1 MGRHENSDD
10 GDAGVE
16 QVGQGLHSTPAH
28 DAEAGTT
35 IAGVLRSPRFWL
47 APLILVV
54 VIMSLMAA
62 LYMGAVADPQK
73 NLHDFPIALVN
84 EDRGGEVD
92 NPDGGTTKQNFGDQV
107 ADAMVPTAAKSGI
120 ALHRTDRVTALNDL
134 NSGKAYGVV
143 VIGPNFTNRAVS
155 LGRAAVLQAKPD
167 PMAIDVFINR
177 GSGTFA
183 SAVTTTFA
191 DELSTQVNAQVGER
205 LTATVRQSLVRADVP
220 FSGAAQL
227 ALSNPVDVKVV
238 EPTPLP
244 DGSGN
249 GLSAFYFTLLLILAG
264 FTGAMMVSIVVD
276 GMLGQTP
283 IEYGPFY
290 QLRQRLAISRWGTL
304 AAKWTVM
311 VLVAIVQSALFIGVC
326 TAVGTSLP
334 NAFSLWMFSV
344 LAISAVGISATAMM
358 AVFGNPGLL
367 VNLIFFVILG
377 LPSSG
382 GTVPLEASPRLFA
395 WIAAVEPMH
404 VVYLGCRAILYF
416 DADFDA
422 GLGRSVIQCAVGLL
436 VGALIGWGGTKLYDR
451 KGWHR
456 FPGGM
461 TLPPRLARI
470 ADSTGMPTIT
480 TPSAA
485 HVAGVGAVRAGDET
499 EGRHVSG

>member
-1 MGRHENSDD
+1 MGRHESHE
-10 GDAGVE
+10 GTE
-16 QVGQGLHSTPAH
+16 Q

-92 NPDGGTTKQNFGDQV
+92 NPDGGTTTQNFGNEV
-107 ADAMVPTAAKSGI
+107 ADGVVSAAAENGI
-120 ALHRTDRVTALNDL
+120 AVARTDRVAALDDL
-134 NSGKAYGVV
+134 NSGKNYGVV

-155 LGRAAVLQAKPD
+155 LGRAAVLEAKPA
-167 PMAIDVFINR
+167 PMAIDVYINR

-191 DELSTQVNAQVGER
+191 DELSEQVNAQVGER
-205 LTATVRQSLVRADVP
+205 LVATVRQTLTEADVA

-227 ALSNPVDVKVV
+227 ALSNPVDVRII
-238 EPTPLP
+238 EPTQLP
-244 DGSGN
+244 AGSGN
-249 GLSAFYFTLLLILAG
+249 GLSAFYYTLLLILAG
-264 FTGAMMVSIVVD
+264 FTGAMMVSVVVD
-276 GMLGQTP
+276 AILGQTP

-290 QLRQRLAISRWGTL
+290 QLRQRLAISRWATL
-304 AAKWTVM
+304 ATKWTIM
-311 VLVAIVQSALFIGVC
+311 VFVAVIQSALYIAVC
-326 TAVGTSLP
+326 AAVGTSLP

-344 LAISAVGISATAMM
+344 LAISAVGISASSMM
-358 AVFGNPGLL
+358 AVFGNPGLIL
-367 VNLIFFVILG
+367 NLIFFVILG

-404 VVYLGCRAILYF
+404 LVYLGSRAILYF
-416 DADFDA
+416 DADFGA

-436 VGALIGWGGTKLYDR
+436 VGIALGLGGTKLYDR

-461 TLPPRLARI
+461 TLPPRLARFVDGGGP
-470 ADSTGMPTIT
+470 ATIT
-480 TPSAA
+480 TPSPA
-485 HVAGVGAVRAGDET
+485 HVAAVTPDRGPDEN
-499 EGRHVSG
+499 

>member
-1 MGRHENSDD
+1 MGRHESTDD
-10 GDAGVE
+10 TEMLPGDEVVSEASVPE
-16 QVGQGLHSTPAH
+16 
-28 DAEAGTT
+28 AEAGST
-35 IAGVLRSPRFWL
+35 IAEVLRSPRFWL

-62 LYMGAVADPQK
+62 VYMGAVADPQK

-92 NPDGGTTKQNFGDQV
+92 NPDGSTTTQNFGDEV
-107 ADAMVPTAAKSGI
+107 ADGVVSAAAASGI
-120 ALHRTDRVTALNDL
+120 AVERTDRVTALGEL
-134 NSGKAYGVV
+134 NSGKTYGVV
-143 VIGPNFTNRAVS
+143 VIGPNFTNRAVA
-155 LGRAAVLQAKPD
+155 LGRSAVLQAKPA

-191 DELSTQVNAQVGER
+191 DEMSEQVNAQVGER
-205 LTATVRQSLVRADVP
+205 LVATVRQTLVAADVP

-227 ALSNPVDVKVV
+227 ALASPVDVRVI

-249 GLSAFYFTLLLILAG
+249 GLSAFYYTLLLILAG
-264 FTGAMMVSIVVD
+264 FTGAMMVSVVVD
-276 GMLGQTP
+276 GILGQTP

-304 AAKWTVM
+304 ATKWTIM
-311 VLVAIVQSALFIGVC
+311 VFVAVIQSALYIAVC

-344 LAISAVGISATAMM
+344 LVISAVGISASSMM
-358 AVFGNPGLL
+358 AVFGNPGLIL
-367 VNLIFFVILG
+367 NLIFFVILG

-382 GTVPLEASPRLFA
+382 GTVPLEASPRIFA
-395 WIAAVEPMH
+395 WIAAIEPMH
-404 VVYLGCRAILYF
+404 LVYLGCRAILYF
-416 DADFDA
+416 DADLDA
-422 GLGRSVIQCAVGLL
+422 GLGRSVIQCLIGLL
-436 VGALIGWGGTKLYDR
+436 VGIALGLGGTKLYDR

-461 TLPPRLARI
+461 TLPPRLARF
-470 ADSTGMPTIT
+470 ADGGGPATIT
-480 TPSAA
+480 TPSPA
-485 HVAGVGAVRAGDET
+485 HVAAVSADRPADPG
-499 EGRHVSG
+499 